1 MPFPKAV
8 NVVPAVGVAG
18 DFCSANP
25 RASVVTGPGA
35 FVSGPNGVA
44 IGAFA
49 WADSL
54 LTNSKVGNSGGLA
67 PTGFVG
73 RHMNAVIT
81 QFLADNTQ
89 IIPVGL
95 GVTLYSEGE
104 FFVVNNG
111 TTASA
116 IGQKAYANNNTG
128 LVSFAA
134 TASPPSAATSTAS
147 TMALNNTSAGTI
159 TQIAFTA
166 SISGQ
171 IMTVSALSAGVAL
184 GAGMVLAGGT
194 AGNPVDPAT
203 TILNQLTGSAGGA
216 GTYTVSVSQTV
227 ASSAFTAPLWG
238 TFLVATTIT
247 GQFLPGQV
255 LSGTNVT
262 TGTTIAA
269 LVSGTDGKTN
279 GDKMSV
285 YAPTTMAA
293 ASATSITGTG
303 GVLTIGGTVTG
314 TYAVGD
320 LVTGAGINAGTYI
333 TALGT
338 GTGGAGTYYLNQ
350 SQTITSQ
357 AINANAA
364 TETKFYALSVGQP
377 GELVKMSSWPL
388 G

>member
-25 RASVVTGPGA
+25 RASVVNGPGA

-44 IGAFA
+44 VGAFA
-49 WADSL
+49 WADAT
-54 LTNSKVGNSGGLA
+54 LTNTKVGNSGGLA

-89 IIPVGL
+89 VIPVGL
-95 GVTLYSEGE
+95 GVTLYNEGE
-104 FFVVNNG
+104 FWVINNG

-116 IGQKAYANNNTG
+116 IGQKAYANNSTG

-134 TASPPSAATSTAS
+134 TGSPPSAATSTAS
-147 TMALNNTSAGTI
+147 TIALNNTSAGTI
-159 TQIAFTA
+159 TLISMTA

-171 IMTVSALSAGVAL
+171 VLTVSALAAGVAL
-184 GAGMVLAGGT
+184 FPGMVLAGGT

-203 TILNQLTGSAGGA
+203 TILSQLSGTTGST
-216 GTYTVSVSQTV
+216 GTYLVSVNQTV
-227 ASSAFTAPLWG
+227 ASSTITAPLWG
-238 TFLVATTIT
+238 ILLVATTIT

-262 TGTTIAA
+262 TGTTVAGLA
-269 LVSGTDGKTN
+269 SGTDGKTN
-279 GDKMSV
+279 GDKMAV
-285 YAPTTMAA
+285 FAPTTMGAA
-293 ASATSITGTG
+293 TSTSITGTG
-303 GVLTIGGTVTG
+303 GVLTIGGTVAG

-320 LVTGAGINAGTYI
+320 LLTGSGVNAGTYI

-350 SQTITSQ
+350 GQTMTSQ